1 MIDIRT
7 FMLVLAIGNMGFAM
21 LMSGYARSGA
31 DNPALR
37 LWRVAKLV
45 QGMAHLLGW
54 LLPVWPSGALPATL
68 LSMTA
73 STALVLGVLLEVA
86 AYCRFFDSPRALRW
100 LTPCG
105 VAALMLLH
113 GARLGGATPATLAV
127 LLSLIMTLLTGL
139 MSYMLLRQRH
149 ASALQRIV
157 GFNDVLLCL
166 AMSARTVSGLLPA
179 DVSWLSTDAAQSF
192 VFLSGYVW
200 MIVNSFGFLLLCK
213 EKDDAKLARL
223 ATLDSLTGLIN
234 RRAFFEQTEH
244 ARQLALR
251 QRRPV
256 ALMML
261 DIDYF
266 KRINDRYGHAAG
278 DTALCLFADTAM
290 TTLRDHDIMGRL
302 GGEEFGLV
310 LPGTSMEGALQAAER
325 LRAAVEAAP
334 LSVGGQQVTLTVSIG
349 VVMLD
354 AAEHINAGLARADHA
369 LYTAKSAG
377 RNRVET
383 GEPAR
388 RFAAVGC

>member
-1 MIDIRT
+1 
-7 FMLVLAIGNMGFAM
+7 MLVLAIGNMGFAM

-31 DNPALR
+31 DNSALR
-37 LWRVAKLV
+37 IWRVAKLV
-45 QGMAHLLGW
+45 QGMGHLLCW
-54 LLPVWPSGALPATL
+54 MLPVWPQGALICTA
-68 LSMTA
+68 LSMAA
-73 STALVLGVLLEVA
+73 STALVLGVLLELG
-86 AYCRFFDSPRALRW
+86 AYCRFFESPRALR
-100 LTPCG
+100 LLLPGG
-105 VAALMLLH
+105 VASLALLH
-113 GARLGGATPATLAV
+113 GARLWGATPATLAM
-127 LLSLIMTLLTGL
+127 LMSLIMALLIGM
-139 MSYMLLRQRH
+139 MSYMLLRQRGG
-149 ASALQRIV
+149 SALQRIV
-157 GFNDVLLCL
+157 GFNDVLLCV
-166 AMSARTVSGLLPA
+166 AMSARAIIGLLPA
-179 DVSWLSTDAAQSF
+179 ERAWLSTEAVQGF
-192 VFLSGYVW
+192 VYLSGYLW

-213 EKDDAKLARL
+213 EKDDAKLAQL

-234 RRAFFEQTEH
+234 RRAFFDQTER
-244 ARQLALR
+244 ARQLAQR
-251 QRRPV
+251 QHQPV

-278 DTALCLFADTAM
+278 DTALCLFSTTAM

-334 LSVGGQQVTLTVSIG
+334 FTVGEQQVTLTVSIG
-349 VVMLD
+349 VVMLE